1 MTGEAVHRGRA
12 RLLVRRDWHRDGNGD
27 YRPALAQKEPPA
39 TRGRFLTAVIVIAAS
54 LALAEGCTTTVSTPR
69 NVTGTPISSA
79 SSTPPVPSASPTAT
93 TAQPLPSQTA
103 IGTGANARAWAAAIL
118 KALSAPVTTANVN
131 SLVGWFQKEDNGGQ
145 EGARADGIGENNP
158 LSITAF
164 TRGITGSS
172 GSVTSGAGGPDNL
185 TFPTVAAGVNAIR
198 EALAAYPLIR
208 KALVSGAGL
217 IGNPAVASELSLWS
231 GGGYS
236 SV

>member
-1 MTGEAVHRGRA
+1 M
-12 RLLVRRDWHRDGNGD
+12 
-27 YRPALAQKEPPA
+27 
-39 TRGRFLTAVIVIAAS
+39 
-54 LALAEGCTTTVSTPR
+54 STLH
-69 NVTGTPISSA
+69 NVTGTQTPSA
-79 SSTPPVPSASPTAT
+79 PSTPPAPSTPSAPSTPA

-103 IGTGANARAWAAAIL
+103 IGTGANAHLWAAAIL
-118 KALSAPVTTANVN
+118 KALSAPVTTANVD
-131 SLVGWFQKEDNGGQ
+131 SLVGWFQQEDNAGP

-198 EALAAYPLIR
+198 EALAAYPVIR
-208 KALVSGAGL
+208 EALVSGAGL
-217 IGNPAVASELSLWS
+217 IGNPAVTSELSLWS